1 MSRRELAASSFSQLL
16 DIPLISRLI
25 QRGRDPDLARYT
37 LELADGRTI
46 RIGTSKILW
55 SQAELGRVLMVTI
68 GCVPITVS
76 TKDWRNA
83 IRALTVH
90 CTDVEETPNETFE
103 ATVAEWVAAY
113 SSRATTD
120 RDGAAPNGQP
130 FTDAGDLHLTANS
143 LAKYIR
149 REYSE
154 QIRLHDLRQALR
166 DIGFVQT
173 TVHYTRKPGRG
184 PAKRSSTSYYKI
196 SHNTLDGDP
205 E

>member
-37 LELADGRTI
+37 LELADGQTI

-55 SQAELGRVLMVTI
+55 SQAELGRVLMVAI

-83 IRALTVH
+83 IRALIVN
-90 CTDVEETPNETFE
+90 CTDVEETPDETFE
-103 ATVAEWVAAY
+103 ATVTEWVRAY
-113 SSRATTD
+113 STRATTD

-130 FTDAGDLHLTANS
+130 FTDNGDLYITANS
-143 LAKYIR
+143 LAKYVR

-154 QIRLHDLRQALR
+154 QLRLHDLRQALR
-166 DIGFVQT
+166 DIGFEQATIHYARKTGKT
-173 TVHYTRKPGRG
+173 T
-184 PAKRSSTSYYKI
+184 KRSSTSYYRI
-196 SHNTLDGDP
+196 DQNTLDGDQP
-205 E
+205 